1 MSDRK
6 RLLGPADARIPE
18 TGVSSAN
25 YKKENRNIDKKP
37 DDEVQKIFLKRGLEK
52 DSNGSAYLEA
62 GDHIIQASVFGP
74 KPIRGIFSDRGSLSV
89 ECKFLPYIAQPG
101 ETKYNGKMQHSNY
114 NARTALTM
122 VEHKLSYYLET
133 TLLPSIIL
141 ERYPKSSIEIFVT
154 VLSTSSDDETGTS
167 LLNLANWIVVC
178 ASVALV
184 DSQIEL
190 KDIVSS
196 GHARLNHLNGK
207 ITLDP
212 QFESQDDGHFTE
224 CLISSMNLRNDE
236 IIGFWI
242 DGGWKGLE
250 EESVNA
256 LVESALKVSKLV
268 RSNINSY
275 LMQTLESETMA

>member
-6 RLLGPADARIPE
+6 RLLGPADSRIPE
-18 TGVSSAN
+18 TGVRSETF
-25 YKKENRNIDKKP
+25 KKENINIEKKP
-37 DDEVQKIFLKRGLEK
+37 DDEVRKIFLKRGLEK

-62 GDHIIQASVFGP
+62 GDHIIQVSVFGP
-74 KPIRGIFSDRGSLSV
+74 KPIRGIFSERGSLSV

-101 ETKYNGKMQHSNY
+101 EMKYNGKMPRSNY
-114 NARTALTM
+114 NARTSLTM
-122 VEHKLSYYLET
+122 VEHKLSNYLET

-154 VLSTSSDDETGTS
+154 VLSTSSDDGTGKS
-167 LLNLANWIVVC
+167 ILNLANWIVVC
-178 ASVALV
+178 ASLALV

-196 GHARLNHLNGK
+196 GHARLNHSNGK
-207 ITLDP
+207 IILDP
-212 QFESQDDGHFTE
+212 LFDSHDDDRFTE
-224 CLISSMNLRNDE
+224 CLVSSMNLRNDE

-242 DGGWKGLE
+242 DGEWKGLE
-250 EESVNA
+250 EENIDN
-256 LVESALKVSKLV
+256 LVEEALKVSKLV

-275 LMQTLESETMA
+275 LMQTLESETMF